1 MSNDEIDTDIELNN
15 IIKKYTY
22 KKFVFS
28 FRGKSSYKMK
38 KMLVLLQKLEL
49 NDFDKNLLMGR
60 IIDIYTNIEHKYNRY
75 SRYYTFS
82 VLTTTIASILT
93 TTFLSLNNTLKST
106 PGFYWTTW
114 GLSLCISIINAFSTF
129 YKWDRKYILLFQV
142 LSRLEHEI
150 WTFIELV
157 GIYHIS
163 KNKNTFGEYYHKEK
177 LKLFMH
183 RIENI
188 FKTLNKNL
196 IDIDDNDDKKTDDA
210 NKTLHSPFGLGNQH
224 ESYANLSSF
233 QKSFKNRSTKLEEIQ
248 LTSEID
254 NEISSRT
261 KDIEKIT
268 NFSLTEQEKRNI
280 NNMIKKNIRN
290 ELDKRIKEMI
300 DNDIFIKP
308 EDVTKIIKN
317 INNERV
323 INVDIENQS
332 IAKDIISARS
342 IDKNDSINS
351 DSSNHYDI
359 DKEDIIASVSL
370 NNMNNSP
377 RNEPTISKLISD
389 LLYIEDS
396 AVPSDNNTS
405 DTNKKNVGF
414 NQDHSNI

>member
-1 MSNDEIDTDIELNN
+1 MSFTESDDENDMNE

-22 KKFVFS
+22 RKFIFP
-28 FRGKSSYKMK
+28 FHNKSSYKMK
-38 KMLVLLQKLEL
+38 KMLLLLYKLDL

-60 IIDIYTNIEHKYNRY
+60 IIDIYTSIAHKYTRY

-93 TTFLSLNNTLKST
+93 TTFLSLNNTFKTT
-106 PGFYWTTW
+106 PGLYWTTW
-114 GLSLCISIINAFSTF
+114 GLSLCISVINAFSTF

-142 LSRLEHEI
+142 LSKLEHEI
-150 WTFIELV
+150 WTFIELI

-163 KNKNTFGEYYHKEK
+163 KNKNTHNEYYHKEK
-177 LKLFMH
+177 LKLFLH

-188 FKTLNKNL
+188 SKTLNKNL

-210 NKTLHSPFGLGNQH
+210 NKTLHSPFGLGNPR

-233 QKSFKNRSTKLEEIQ
+233 QKSFKNRSNKLEELQ
-248 LTSEID
+248 LSSDIN
-254 NEISSRT
+254 NEINSRT

-268 NFSLTEQEKRNI
+268 NFSLTEQEKKNI

-300 DNDIFIKP
+300 ENDIFIKP
-308 EDVTKIIKN
+308 EDVAKIIKN

-342 IDKNDSINS
+342 IDKNDSNQSYHS
-351 DSSNHYDI
+351 DHSNND
-359 DKEDIIASVSL
+359 DKDIIATVSNP
-370 NNMNNSP
+370 NNDP
-377 RNEPTISKLISD
+377 AISNLISD
-389 LLYIEDS
+389 LLDIEENT
-396 AVPSDNNTS
+396 VTTS
-405 DTNKKNVGF
+405 DAKKNVVF
-414 NQDHSNI
+414 NNDHTNI